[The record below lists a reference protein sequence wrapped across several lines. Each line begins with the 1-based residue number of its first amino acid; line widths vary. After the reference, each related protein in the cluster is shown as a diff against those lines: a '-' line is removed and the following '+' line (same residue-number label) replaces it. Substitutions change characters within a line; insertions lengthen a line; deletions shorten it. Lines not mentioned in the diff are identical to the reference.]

1 MAHEIL
7 SVKLCQLDDR
17 LEKLHS
23 RIHMSEAAGHTQLKE
38 EIDALERDCR
48 QSEAALRESLQRSKS
63 PLVSVLARS
72 YGQMEQV
79 IQGAKAQL
87 EAMAADNPDGDAMGE
102 EKLLLA
108 EYALDFAYQAAD
120 RALLLSMDAIDTQLL
135 GQKEGSAL

>member
-135 GQKEGSAL
+135 RQKEGTAL